1 MPRRDRLSLRQIGLL
16 FVKVRIALLAVLLT
30 HAACS
35 SGSTPATPT
44 NPSPPVA
51 QQPPANPPATPP
63 SGPATIV
70 ITATGVSPKEVTVA
84 VGSSVLFVNSD
95 ARSHELW
102 GGPDHDHRDCP
113 EVDVAGFLVAG
124 QRRETGIFTRAQTC
138 HFHDHTN
145 YGNPAFEG
153 RILVQ

>member
-1 MPRRDRLSLRQIGLL
+1 LTLL
-16 FVKVRIALLAVLLT
+16 GAVLIHT
-30 HAACS
+30 ACS
-35 SGSTPATPT
+35 SGSGPATPT
-44 NPSPPVA
+44 NPSPPVG
-51 QQPPANPPATPP
+51 QTPPPP
-63 SGPATIV
+63 SGPPTIT
-70 ITATGVSPKEVTVA
+70 ITSSGVSPKEITVA
-84 VGSSVLFVNSD
+84 VGARVLFVNND

-102 GGPDHDHRDCP
+102 GGPDHNQRDCP

-124 QRRETGIFTRAQTC
+124 QRKESGAFTRPQTC

>member
-1 MPRRDRLSLRQIGLL
+1 
-16 FVKVRIALLAVLLT
+16 VKVRIALFAALLA

-35 SGSTPATPT
+35 SGSTPTT
-44 NPSPPVA
+44 PSPPVT

-63 SGPATIV
+63 PSGPPTIT
-70 ITATGVSPKEVTVA
+70 ITSSGVSPKEVTVA
-84 VGSSVLFVNSD
+84 VGTRVLFVNGD

-124 QRRETGIFTRAQTC
+124 QSRETGTFTRPQTC

>member
-1 MPRRDRLSLRQIGLL
+1 LL
-16 FVKVRIALLAVLLT
+16 TARIALLAVVLV

-35 SGSTPATPT
+35 SSSGPT
-44 NPSPPVA
+44 APSPPVS
-51 QQPPANPPATPP
+51 QTPPTNPPATPP
-63 SGPATIV
+63 PAGPPTIS
-70 ITATGVSPKEVTVA
+70 ITSAGVSPKEITVA
-84 VGSSVLFVNSD
+84 VGARVLFVNND
-95 ARSHELW
+95 VRSHELW
-102 GGPDHDHRDCP
+102 GGPDHNNRDCP

-124 QRRETGIFTRAQTC
+124 QSRESGAFTRPQTC

>member
-1 MPRRDRLSLRQIGLL
+1 MPTA
-16 FVKVRIALLAVLLT
+16 RIALLAVVLA

-35 SGSTPATPT
+35 SGATPT
-44 NPSPPVA
+44 APSPPVG
-51 QQPPANPPATPP
+51 QTLPTNPPATPP
-63 SGPATIV
+63 PAGPPTI
-70 ITATGVSPKEVTVA
+70 TLTSTGLSPKEITVA
-84 VGSSVLFVNSD
+84 VGARVLFVNHD
-95 ARSHELW
+95 VRSHELW
-102 GGPDHDHRDCP
+102 GGPDHNNRDCP

-124 QRRETGIFTRAQTC
+124 QSRESGTFMRPQTC

>member
-1 MPRRDRLSLRQIGLL
+1 M
-16 FVKVRIALLAVLLT
+16 
-30 HAACS
+30 
-35 SGSTPATPT
+35 
-44 NPSPPVA
+44 
-51 QQPPANPPATPP
+51 
-63 SGPATIV
+63 

-84 VGSSVLFVNSD
+84 VGARVLFVNSD

-124 QRRETGIFTRAQTC
+124 QSRETGTFTRAQTC